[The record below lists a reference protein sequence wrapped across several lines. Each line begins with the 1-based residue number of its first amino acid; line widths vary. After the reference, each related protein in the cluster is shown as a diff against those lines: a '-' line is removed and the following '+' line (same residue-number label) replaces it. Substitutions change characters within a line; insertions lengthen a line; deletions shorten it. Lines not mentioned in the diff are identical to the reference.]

1 MVQTFSLRRHGKEKG
16 GVAGSWKGRK
26 WWRESVVCRGSKEN
40 PRERERWWPAVEDAV
55 KESQAAKIK

>member
-1 MVQTFSLRRHGKEKG
+1 MMM
-16 GVAGSWKGRK
+16 AGSINASWKGRRVEVEIASK
-26 WWRESVVCRGSKEN
+26 RVVCRGSKEN